1 MIDVQELFCRSC
13 RKGGDMFLNRLAVGC
28 GGFIGSVLRYL
39 IGAATSPSSFPL
51 STLAINVAGSFA
63 LAAFAALVLRGAIA
77 DGELSLL
84 LRVGLCGG
92 FTTMSMFSLEMV
104 DMVSR
109 GAWAGAV
116 GYACPHMHAM
126 RRSCVRRRDRRIQN
140 GLACPK
146 NGTHRTCRC
155 DRILASRYRGA
166 GSRIGGCDC
175 RGASITGAPCCVSWD
190 KRVRSVCPSWQPLG
204 AFS

>member
-1 MIDVQELFCRSC
+1 
-13 RKGGDMFLNRLAVGC
+13 MFLNRLAVGC

-140 GLACPK
+140 GLTCPK

-175 RGASITGAPCCVSWD
+175 RGVSITGAPRSISWG